1 MIVAGVILLA
11 LAVGAYFILR
21 SQRKRLGALE
31 STDTVACDAL
41 VEDQLCEVVGRAAA
55 YEGRPLK
62 GPASGRECVWFRHQV
77 TQHWEEW
84 DRDSK
89 GESQRR
95 NRSKVIED
103 KTSEGEVF
111 VLRDAAGQVFV
122 NPQGANVDKP
132 VKSFRERRDVNQFG
146 GGGGALATIVAA
158 MDRRMDE
165 EIEVE
170 EWILPVD
177 EEIYV
182 RGRPYRAQI
191 GLTMVKPEGDE
202 FLISTRSEEE
212 LAGAA
217 KRWALA
223 ATIFGAVAAVAGVAL
238 IIAGALA

>member
-11 LAVGAYFILR
+11 LAVGAFFIAR

-31 STDTVACDAL
+31 STDTVACNAL

-55 YEGRPLK
+55 YEGKALK
-62 GPASGRECVWFRHQV
+62 GPASGRDCVWFRHQV

-84 DRDSK
+84 DRDSD
-89 GESQRR
+89 GDMRRR

-111 VLRDAAGQVFV
+111 VLRDAAGEVFV
-122 NPQGANVDKP
+122 NPQGAKVDKP
-132 VKSFRERRDVNQFG
+132 VKSFRERRDVNSFSG
-146 GGGGALATIVAA
+146 GGLAAVLSAI
-158 MDRRMDE
+158 DRRQDE

-170 EWILPVD
+170 EWILPVE

-191 GLTMVKPEGDE
+191 GLTMVDPKDDE

-212 LAGAA
+212 LSGAA
-217 KRWALA
+217 KRWALV
-223 ATIFGAVAAVAGVAL
+223 ATLAGAVAAVAGVAL